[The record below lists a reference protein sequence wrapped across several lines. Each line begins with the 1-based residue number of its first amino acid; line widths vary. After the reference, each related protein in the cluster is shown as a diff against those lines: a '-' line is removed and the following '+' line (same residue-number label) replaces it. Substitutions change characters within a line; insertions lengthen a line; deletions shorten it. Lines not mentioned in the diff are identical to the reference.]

1 MFCDKTKNYKF
12 LLRSLH
18 EKSLVPMGGK
28 PVILWP
34 SGGRG
39 DGRGEGADGEVWNR
53 LYMIDSRAVASL
65 YPASRGLFLALL
77 LYVRSRL

>member
-1 MFCDKTKNYKF
+1 MLCDKTKNYKF

-39 DGRGEGADGEVWNR
+39 GGRGEGADSEVWNR
-53 LYMIDSRAVASL
+53 VYMIDSRAVASL

-77 LYVRSRL
+77 LHVRSRL

>member
-1 MFCDKTKNYKF
+1 
-12 LLRSLH
+12 
-18 EKSLVPMGGK
+18 MGGK

-39 DGRGEGADGEVWNR
+39 GGRGEGADSEVWNR

-77 LYVRSRL
+77 F

>member
-39 DGRGEGADGEVWNR
+39 GGRGEGADGEVWNR
-53 LYMIDSRAVASL
+53 IYMIDSRAVASL

-77 LYVRSRL
+77 LYVWSRL